1 MIDDIRKKIKNNK
14 LGILGEYKE
23 ASVMILLEETNEDI
37 NVIFEVRAKSLRSQ
51 PGDICFPGGK
61 KEREESPKETAIR
74 ETIEELNLKENE
86 IEIIGE
92 LKKFVTPYGLI
103 LYPFVGRS
111 HASHINPH
119 KNEVEEV
126 LRVPLKYLLNY
137 NPKLYNLKIGPIDK
151 TGFPFEL
158 INGGENYKFREGV
171 LKEYFYIFNGYTI
184 WGYTA
189 MILKEFLEV
198 ISD

>member
-103 LYPFVGRS
+103 LYPFVGRIN
-111 HASHINPH
+111 ASHINPH
-119 KNEVEEV
+119 KNEVEKV